1 VSDRTVKRAP
11 RWFYQVARTVVI
23 TFCKIWF
30 RVSYEGTD
38 RLPKDA
44 PYVIAP
50 IHRSNVDTF
59 VVGCMTRRRV
69 RFMAKDSLWKVKPLG
84 VFIETVGGFPVRRGS
99 ADVEA
104 IKTALG
110 LLAEGEPVVLF
121 PEGARQTGPIVQPLF
136 DGAVYVAAKAGV
148 PIVPVGVGGSERCM
162 PKGSKLIYPYKVHV
176 IVGDPIS
183 PPAIVG
189 RRVDRA
195 ELAKVTDELSATLQT
210 LFDAAQIRAGV
221 R

>member
-1 VSDRTVKRAP
+1 MNRSP
-11 RWFYQVARTVVI
+11 LWFYRLARAVVI

-30 RVSYEGTD
+30 RVSYEGTE
-38 RLPKDA
+38 RLPSSGS
-44 PYVIAP
+44 YVVAP

-59 VVGCMTRRRV
+59 VVGCMTRRRL
-69 RFMAKDSLWKVKPLG
+69 RFMAKDSLWKFKPLG
-84 VFIETVGGFPVRRGS
+84 AFIETVGGFPVNRGT

-104 IKTALG
+104 IKTALK
-110 LLAEGEPVVLF
+110 LLETEPVVLF

-162 PKGSKLIYPYKVHV
+162 PKGSKFIYPRKVHV
-176 IVGDPIS
+176 LVGDPIS
-183 PPAIVG
+183 PPPIVG
-189 RRVDRA
+189 RRVDRT
-195 ELAKVTDELSATLQT
+195 ELAKTTEELSNSLQA

>member
-1 VSDRTVKRAP
+1 MNRSP
-11 RWFYQVARTVVI
+11 LWFYKLARLVVI
-23 TFCKIWF
+23 TWCKIWF
-30 RVSYEGTD
+30 RVSYEGAD
-38 RLPKDA
+38 RLPADGS
-44 PYVIAP
+44 YVIAP

-59 VVGCMTRRRV
+59 VVGCVTRRRV

-84 VFIETVGGFPVRRGS
+84 AFISTVGGFPVRRGS

-104 IKTALG
+104 IKTALS
-110 LLAEGEPVVLF
+110 LLAAGEPVVLF
-121 PEGARQTGPIVQPLF
+121 PEGARQSGPIVQPLF

-162 PKGSKLIYPYKVHV
+162 PKGSKFIYPYKVHV
-176 IVGDPIS
+176 IVGDPIA

-195 ELAKVTDELSATLQT
+195 ELAKVTDELSASLQA

>member
-1 VSDRTVKRAP
+1 MTDRTVKQPP
-11 RWFYQVARTVVI
+11 RWFYQVARVVVI

-30 RVSYEGTD
+30 RVSYEGTE
-38 RLPKDA
+38 RLPA
-44 PYVIAP
+44 TGSYVVAP
-50 IHRSNVDTF
+50 IHRSNIDTF
-59 VVGCMTRRRV
+59 VVGCMTRRRL

-84 VFIETVGGFPVRRGS
+84 VFIETVGGFPVHRGA
-99 ADVEA
+99 ADVDA
-104 IKTALG
+104 IKTALS
-110 LLAEGEPVVLF
+110 LLEHEPVVLF
-121 PEGARQTGPIVQPLF
+121 PEGARQSGPIVQPLF

-162 PKGSKLIYPYKVHV
+162 PKGSKLIYPRKIHV
-176 IVGDPIS
+176 IVGDPIA

-195 ELAKVTDELSATLQT
+195 ELAKTTEELSETLQA

>member
-1 VSDRTVKRAP
+1 MSDRTVKRAP

-44 PYVIAP
+44 SYVIAP

-136 DGAVYVAAKAGV
+136 DGAVYVAAK
-148 PIVPVGVGGSERCM
+148 GGS
-162 PKGSKLIYPYKVHV
+162 
-176 IVGDPIS
+176 
-183 PPAIVG
+183 A
-189 RRVDRA
+189 DRA
-195 ELAKVTDELSATLQT
+195 RRRRRLGAVHAEGQQADLPVQDPR
-210 LFDAAQIRAGV
+210 DRG
-221 R
+221 

>member
-1 VSDRTVKRAP
+1 VKRAP
-11 RWFYQVARTVVI
+11 LWFYRLARVVVI
-23 TFCKIWF
+23 TFCKVWF
-30 RVSYEGTD
+30 RVSYEGTEK
-38 RLPKDA
+38 LPEKGT
-44 PYVIAP
+44 YVVAP
-50 IHRSNVDTF
+50 IHRSNLDTF
-59 VVGCMTRRRV
+59 VVGCMTRRRL

-84 VFIETVGGFPVRRGS
+84 ALIDAVGGFPVHRGS

-104 IKTALG
+104 IKTALA
-110 LLAEGEPVVLF
+110 LLEEEPVVLF

-162 PKGSKLIYPYKVHV
+162 PKGSKLIYPRKIHV
-176 IVGDPIS
+176 IVGDPIA
-183 PPAIVG
+183 PPSIVG

-195 ELAKVTDELSATLQT
+195 ELAKVTEELKETLQE
-210 LFDAAQIRAGV
+210 LFDSAQIRAGV

>member
-1 VSDRTVKRAP
+1 MKKP
-11 RWFYQVARTVVI
+11 PLWFYKLARAVVI

-30 RVSYEGTD
+30 RVSYEGTEK
-38 RLPKDA
+38 LPKTG

-50 IHRSNVDTF
+50 IHRSNIDTF
-59 VVGCMTRRRV
+59 VVGCITRRRV
-69 RFMAKDSLWKVKPLG
+69 RFMAKDSLWKIKPLG
-84 VFIETVGGFPVRRGS
+84 AFVATVGGFPVHRGS

-104 IKTALG
+104 IKTALAI
-110 LLAEGEPVVLF
+110 LAEGEPIVLF
-121 PEGARQTGPIVQPLF
+121 PEGARQSGPIVQPLF

-148 PIVPVGVGGSERCM
+148 PVVPVGVGGSERCM
-162 PKGSKLIYPYKVHV
+162 PKGSKLVYPYKIHV
-176 IVGDPIS
+176 IVGDPIP

-195 ELAKVTDELSATLQT
+195 ELAKTTEELSNNLQA

>member
-1 VSDRTVKRAP
+1 MTDRTVKRPP

-38 RLPKDA
+38 RLPA
-44 PYVIAP
+44 TGPYVVAP
-50 IHRSNVDTF
+50 IHRSNIDTF
-59 VVGCMTRRRV
+59 VVGCMTRRRL

-84 VFIETVGGFPVRRGS
+84 LFIETVGGFPVHRGT
-99 ADVEA
+99 ADVDA
-104 IKTALG
+104 IKTALN
-110 LLAEGEPVVLF
+110 LLKDEPVVLF
-121 PEGARQTGPIVQPLF
+121 PEGARQSGPIVQPLF

-162 PKGSKLIYPYKVHV
+162 PKGSKLIYPRKIHV
-176 IVGDPIS
+176 IVGDPIA

-195 ELAKVTDELSATLQT
+195 ELAKTTEELSNTLQA

>member
-1 VSDRTVKRAP
+1 VNRSP
-11 RWFYQVARTVVI
+11 LWFYRLARAVVI

-30 RVSYEGTD
+30 RVSYEGTE
-38 RLPKDA
+38 RLPSSGS
-44 PYVIAP
+44 YVVAP

-59 VVGCMTRRRV
+59 VVGCMTRRRL
-69 RFMAKDSLWKVKPLG
+69 RFMAKDSLWKFKPLG
-84 VFIETVGGFPVRRGS
+84 AFIETVGGFPVNRGT

-104 IKTALG
+104 IKTALK
-110 LLAEGEPVVLF
+110 LLETEPVVLF

-162 PKGSKLIYPYKVHV
+162 PKGSKFIYPRKIHV
-176 IVGDPIS
+176 LVGDPIS
-183 PPAIVG
+183 PPPIVG
-189 RRVDRA
+189 RRVDRT
-195 ELAKVTDELSATLQT
+195 ELAKTTEELSNSLQA

>member
-1 VSDRTVKRAP
+1 MSDRTVTKPP
-11 RWFYQVARTVVI
+11 RWFYQVARIVVI

-38 RLPKDA
+38 RLPSSGT
-44 PYVIAP
+44 YVVAP
-50 IHRSNVDTF
+50 IHRSNIDTF
-59 VVGCMTRRRV
+59 VVGCMTRRRL

-99 ADVEA
+99 PDVDA
-104 IKTALG
+104 IKTALS
-110 LLAEGEPVVLF
+110 LLEVEPVVLF

-162 PKGSKLIYPYKVHV
+162 PKGSKLIYPYKIHV
-176 IVGDPIS
+176 TVGDPI
-183 PPAIVG
+183 PPPSIVG

-195 ELAKVTDELSATLQT
+195 ELAKTTEELSNSLQA